1 MGKKKLSTGW
11 IVAIVVGA
19 VVVIAGAVVG
29 VLALNGM
36 FDTDKTGGESRN
48 YNYDDCVTYEDGKKI
63 VKLRCLPTA
72 EKPMIYLY
80 PETETEVSVKL
91 GAPEKLSV
99 SYPLYE
105 DGWKV
110 LAEPSGK
117 LTDLKTGRELY
128 SLYWEGKDSIFEVT
142 DEGFVVTGENAA
154 TFLEEKLALLGLTDR
169 EAEEFI
175 VYWLPKM
182 QENSYNYVRFASSA
196 EIEEYMPLLV
206 SPKPDTMIRVA
217 MVLSALD
224 EPLELKKQVLPA
236 KPERAGFTVVEW
248 GGSLVK

>member
-80 PETETEVSVKL
+80 PETETE
-91 GAPEKLSV
+91 
-99 SYPLYE
+99 
-105 DGWKV
+105 

>member
-1 MGKKKLSTGW
+1 MGKKKKGLSLGW
-11 IVAIVVGA
+11 IIAIIVGTVA
-19 VVVIAGAVVG
+19 VVAGAVVG
-29 VLALNGM
+29 ILALNGV
-36 FDTDKTGGESRN
+36 FDSDEADGCYNCVEHEKTNSPR
-48 YNYDDCVTYEDGKKI
+48 DIPI
-63 VKLRCLPTA
+63 VDL
-72 EKPMIYLY
+72 KPIIYLY
-80 PETETEVSVKL
+80 PETETEVSVEL
-91 GAPEKLSV
+91 GAPEKLLV

-110 LAEPSGK
+110 LAKPSGES
-117 LTDLKTGRELY
+117 TDLKTGRELY

-206 SPKPDTMIRVA
+206 SPTPDTMIRVA

-224 EPLELKKQVLPA
+224 EPLELKEQVLPA

>member
-19 VVVIAGAVVG
+19 VVVVAGAVVG
-29 VLALNGM
+29 VLALNGV
-36 FDTDKTGGESRN
+36 FDNDEIPHSDYRKGGPVRFDKP
-48 YNYDDCVTYEDGKKI
+48 I
-63 VKLRCLPTA
+63 
-72 EKPMIYLY
+72 IYLY
-80 PETETEVSVKL
+80 PETETEVSVEL

-224 EPLELKKQVLPA
+224 EPLELKEQVLPA